1 MNKAKYSDSIVK
13 LATVTQA
20 IERYK
25 LGRNSLIRLATDEGA
40 IRHFGRA
47 VRIDVQVLDRAIEQY
62 Q

>member
-1 MNKAKYSDSIVK
+1 MNRANFSGEVTK
-13 LATVTQA
+13 LATVKQA
-20 IERYK
+20 TERYK
-25 LGRNSLIRLATDEGA
+25 LGRTSLMKLAENENA